1 MNSILQGNIGGGIKV
16 RRYQQIASKLL
27 KTRVM
32 EKYEPLKFYIPE
44 TKLLTESS
52 LYSMLHAHKMV
63 FIKPDKGGGGSGII
77 RVKRTAK
84 ETYEVRFRNQRFFVK
99 ESQLWTAVRKRIFPN
114 KAYLIQQGIDLVRV
128 HGHPCDLRI
137 LLQKPRDRW
146 EISGFVAKV
155 AARGQFVTNYC
166 KGGKPVRAV
175 ELFNYLL
182 MGDEKAVRRLLYQ
195 LSEISL
201 VTAKILNMRFPG
213 LRELGIDVGLDRW
226 GGIWILEVNTR
237 PNFQMFRR
245 VFGGST
251 YRRIVKNHRLVI

>member
-32 EKYEPLKFYIPE
+32 ERYEPLKFYIPE
-44 TKLLTESS
+44 TKLLSESS
-52 LYSMLHAHKMV
+52 LYSMLFSHKMV

-77 RVKRTAK
+77 RVKRTEK
-84 ETYEVRFRNQRFFVK
+84 GSYEVRFRNQRLIVK
-99 ESQLWTAVRKRIFPN
+99 EKQVWAAVRKRVLPT
-114 KAYLIQQGIDLVRV
+114 KVYLIQQGIDLVRV
-128 HGHPCDLRI
+128 DGHPCDLRI

-166 KGGKPVRAV
+166 KGGRPVRAV

-182 MGDEKAVRRLLYQ
+182 LGDEKAVRRLLYQ
-195 LSEISL
+195 LSQMSL
-201 VTAKILNMRFPG
+201 TAAKILNMRFPG

-237 PNFQMFRR
+237 PNFKMFRK